1 MPVQTPCLWFDNQ
14 AEQAAAFYTSVFP
27 DSTVTAVNRNPDGSA
42 LMVEWTLDGQPY
54 QGLNGGPLFTFSEA
68 ISFSISCADQAE
80 VDHYWEA
87 LSEGGEESM
96 CGWLKDRFGVS
107 WQVVPTRLGELLG
120 DPDPGRSQRAM
131 QAMLGMRRI
140 VVAELE
146 AAADGAATAP
156 AGVTAPAAVTAP

>member
-1 MPVQTPCLWFDNQ
+1 MPVQTPCLWFDGQ
-14 AEQAAAFYTSVFP
+14 AEQAAELYTSVFP
-27 DSTVTAVNRNPDGSA
+27 NSAVTSVHRNPDGSA

-80 VDHYWEA
+80 VDHYWDA
-87 LSEGGEESM
+87 LTEGGAESQ
-96 CGWLKDRFGVS
+96 CGWLVDRFGVS

-120 DPDPGRSQRAM
+120 DPDPERSQRAM
-131 QAMLGMRRI
+131 QAMLGMSRI

-146 AAADGAATAP
+146 AAADGTAAAP
-156 AGVTAPAAVTAP
+156 VGVTAP